1 MFSIWPFT
9 PALSIVLRPILS
21 PGRRKGADRV
31 ELVKHAGSVPG
42 WSRLLA
48 RDGYLA

>member
-1 MFSIWPFT
+1 MLSIWPFT

-31 ELVKHAGSVPG
+31 ELLKQAEPVFG
-42 WSRLLA
+42 WGRLLA